1 MSTPAGAPAPV
12 PSVGIMSVDASPRD
26 LLRQIAVIAA
36 TVFMLIAAMVGT
48 GLFGGTSVQDLQG
61 GALAEDGSYLAPAGP
76 AFSIWTVIYVGLI
89 AYAVWQALPGQR
101 RNERQRALGWG
112 IALSE
117 VLNGLWLVAAQFTT
131 LPLTVLTIALLLATL
146 GVVFRR
152 IVAEPGRGV
161 VEAILVDGVTG
172 LHLGWVTLATVANVS
187 AWLTQIAPPEWAA
200 GAEVWGLVVLVVVAL
215 VGCVMGWLGR
225 GRLAPAAA
233 LAWGLAWLG
242 VGRLSGEPQSAIL
255 GVAAIVVALM
265 IVAVTL
271 VRRLR
276 TR

>member
-1 MSTPAGAPAPV
+1 MT
-12 PSVGIMSVDASPRD
+12 VDTSSRD
-26 LLRQIAVIAA
+26 LLRQIAVISA

-48 GLFGGTSVQDLQG
+48 GLFGGTAVQDLQG
-61 GALAEDGSYLAPAGP
+61 GALDEDGSFLAPAGP
-76 AFSIWTVIYVGLI
+76 AFSIWSVIYVGLI
-89 AYAVWQALPGQR
+89 AYAVWQALPAQR
-101 RNERQRALGWG
+101 RDERQRALGWG

-131 LPLTVLTIALLLATL
+131 LPVTVLTIVLLLATL
-146 GVVFRR
+146 GWVFRR
-152 IVAEPGRGV
+152 IVMAPARGV
-161 VEAILVDGVTG
+161 VEAVLVDGVTG

-187 AWLTQIAPPEWAA
+187 AWLTQLAPPEWIA

-215 VGCVMGWLGR
+215 VGCLMGWLGR

-233 LAWGLAWLG
+233 LAWGLSWLA
-242 VGRLSGEPQSAIL
+242 VGRLSGEPQSTIL
-255 GVAAIVVALM
+255 GIAAIVVAVL
-265 IVAVTL
+265 IVAVTV